1 MPEAIQC
8 QVACVGL
15 QVSRR
20 GQGRHWPQRG
30 ALQQELIALA
40 LNSVCPDAAEGS
52 RRSREV
58 LMWEVLARAKGAD
71 LYGGA
76 VAHRRLQPVRGDEV
90 PARRLVSR

>member
-1 MPEAIQC
+1 MPGGVC
-8 QVACVGL
+8 RVAG
-15 QVSRR
+15 RR

-76 VAHRRLQPVRGDEV
+76 SGTPQAATG
-90 PARRLVSR
+90 SR